1 MAPIGGGPP
10 VGSAGGTFTGPAQAL
25 EIYGDFA
32 AAYSGDWSEST
43 DPQTVIEFTTGN
55 YYFVGTIQM
64 GRNMKS
70 TAETE
75 FQLELNN
82 QMAYK
87 AKFDNGAGQTLVM
100 PTQTPLPIIFPAY
113 TKVKVSCIVS
123 DSSDDI
129 SIAITGR
136 IYR

>member
-1 MAPIGGGPP
+1 MTLLGVTNSY
-10 VGSAGGTFTGPAQAL
+10 VGTQEAL
-25 EIYGDFA
+25 EILGNH
-32 AAYSGDWSEST
+32 AYAYNTFNVDNT
-43 DPQTVIEFTTGN
+43 TATFMEFTTGN